1 MEYKVEVLEKAVK
14 TYGYVHQTT
23 KAAEELSELLVAL
36 NKWLGMSENEDYIR
50 DNIKEECADVEIM
63 LGQCDK
69 QFAQFFCG
77 LYRLMHTTI
86 SFNGL
91 FQYLYFVLHLKFP
104 PYTLR
109 DSC

>member
-14 TYGYVHQTT
+14 TYGCMHQTI

-63 LGQCDK
+63 LSQLKIIFGDWSDWTK
-69 QFAQFFCG
+69 
-77 LYRLMHTTI
+77 YKMDRLEERINAINRTEAH
-86 SFNGL
+86 
-91 FQYLYFVLHLKFP
+91 
-104 PYTLR
+104 
-109 DSC
+109 DC

>member
-14 TYGYVHQTT
+14 TYGYVHQTI

-63 LGQCDK
+63 LGQLKIIFGDWSDWTHDK
-69 QFAQFFCG
+69 MD
-77 LYRLMHTTI
+77 RLEDRI
-86 SFNGL
+86 NAINGT
-91 FQYLYFVLHLKFP
+91 KEN
-104 PYTLR
+104 
-109 DSC
+109 DC